1 MLKYFKIISTLLITI
16 SLVNCTKEFLN
27 PNAATKEE
35 VLKSPDGL
43 MGLAAGIRTQWSV
56 GGAST
61 LFSQVVCNGLTTGE
75 LTVLNTG
82 NATLAAL
89 EGGKG
94 SLNGGNSTMT
104 NLWAGANIAKTNAQ
118 LLIDNADNIGDA
130 GIKSG
135 VLSYGYLFKALAL
148 GTMAQ
153 YWEQVTSE
161 VITSAEYIGGKR
173 PGFISRT
180 EALDEAVALLRQA
193 ESALAANPVTKA
205 FTDKVGTDID
215 LPSAVQALIARF
227 SLMNG
232 KLDDAIGAAVKESTS
247 TALSRFQFDAVNP
260 NPVYR
265 SGFVSN
271 NVVAGLENF
280 GLKGSLL
287 PNPVDARIIFY
298 LSGTTLSKVTGMF
311 KSDLDAIPLY
321 LPAEMTLIRAEVL
334 ARQDRIADANI
345 ELNKVLTKSTD
356 PYGVF
361 ANLPVYNGPQTKDA
375 VLLEIYKQRCIELYL
390 SGLKLDDSR
399 RFGRPG
405 PLDANFERNRNF
417 YPYPNSE
424 RDNNRNTPDDPEV

>member
-180 EALDEAVALLRQA
+180 EALDEAVTLLRQA
-193 ESALAANPVTKA
+193 ESTLAANPVTKA

-232 KLDDAIGAAVKESTS
+232 KLDDAIGAAVKESAS

-271 NVVAGLENF
+271 NVVAGLDNF

-287 PNPVDARIIFY
+287 PNPVDARITFY

-334 ARQDRIADANI
+334 ARQDKIADANI

-361 ANLPVYNGPQTKDA
+361 ANLPVYNGPQTKEA